1 MLSLPAII
9 LAQNYRALELEKN
22 LEAAHRETEGNQ
34 QLTTESEHPGSKLNI
49 FYNQQEC
56 AFLPSLLVLH

>member
-49 FYNQQEC
+49 FYNQ
-56 AFLPSLLVLH
+56 